1 MRNLKEAA
9 KSECIVVHCS
19 ELTCLVF
26 TNWEESPAIIFR
38 FVENIPSSH
47 MQYTHSLYFLPNSY
61 ISLHIHTVLIICSPF
76 VFIFLNA
83 LPWLSSYAHKCTETF
98 Y

>member
-1 MRNLKEAA
+1 MRKLEEAA
-9 KSECIVVHCS
+9 KSLPIVVHCS
-19 ELTCLVF
+19 ELPCLVF
-26 TNWEESPAIIFR
+26 TNWEASPAIIFR
-38 FVENIPSSH
+38 FIENIPSSH

-61 ISLHIHTVLIICSPF
+61 ISFPIHTVLLICSPI
-76 VFIFLNA
+76 VFIFVNA